1 MRLYRTTQGLARESG
16 GLLQVLD
23 LPHSDIADLFA
34 EDVALAARAPVRE
47 ELDLT
52 LASVL
57 SPVRRPANFIL
68 NGLLYAGHI
77 AEAGREPTKDP
88 VFTLCNDGD
97 LDRPGG
103 TILLPAGAS
112 DQVDYEGEI
121 ALVIGRPAAN
131 VSRAAAWGHV
141 GGLTIVNDVSER
153 REQHAGMA
161 HEPWDIAAMVRAKR
175 HSTFKPCGPVVV
187 TVDEFGGLPDLE
199 IETRL
204 NGIQVQH
211 DWSRNMIFDF
221 ADIVSYISRTVALVP
236 GDVISTGTP
245 AGVGIS
251 TGRYLQDGD
260 IVEVQVERIG
270 VLRNDV
276 TLAAS

>member
-1 MRLYRTTQGLARESG
+1 VRLYRTTQGLAIESD
-16 GLLQVLD
+16 GLLQILD
-23 LPHSDIADLFA
+23 LPHADVAELFA
-34 EDVALAARAPVRE
+34 DDVALASTAAVRE
-47 ELDLT
+47 EADIES
-52 LASVL
+52 ASLL

-88 VFTLCNDGD
+88 VFTQCNGGD
-97 LDRPGG
+97 LDPPGG

-121 ALVIGRPAAN
+121 ALVMGQRAKN
-131 VSRAAAWGHV
+131 VSRDAAWACV

-153 REQHAGMA
+153 REQHEGMA
-161 HEPWDIAAMVRAKR
+161 SAPWDIPAMVRAKR
-175 HSTFKPCGPVVV
+175 HPTFKPCGPLVV
-187 TVDEFGGLPDLE
+187 TADEFDGLPDLE
-199 IETRL
+199 IQTHL

-221 ADIVSYISRTVALVP
+221 AEIVSYISQTVELAP

-245 AGVGIS
+245 AGVAIS
-251 TGRYLQDGD
+251 TGRYLQDSD
-260 IVEVQVERIG
+260 VIEVQVERIG
-270 VLRNDV
+270 VLRNNV
-276 TLAAS
+276 ALGTS